1 MLNACIVNRIELHE
15 ANSEEK
21 AALLSEKVDRMIE
34 ISTYIREGA
43 ITYLWRQYKI
53 LFFFI
58 VIMALIIFFAV
69 EEKIGQFW
77 TTIPFI
83 LGCVTSIVSGYIG
96 MRIAVAANVR
106 TTKQAIF
113 GLNEGFRTAYRA
125 GAVMGFILV
134 GLALIMLAIIILIL
148 LSNKN

>member
-1 MLNACIVNRIELHE
+1 
-15 ANSEEK
+15 
-21 AALLSEKVDRMIE
+21 MIE

-53 LFFFI
+53 LFFFV
-58 VIMALIIFFAV
+58 VIMAIIIFFAV
-69 EEKIGQFW
+69 EESIGDFW

-106 TTKQAIF
+106 TTK
-113 GLNEGFRTAYRA
+113 
-125 GAVMGFILV
+125 
-134 GLALIMLAIIILIL
+134 
-148 LSNKN
+148 